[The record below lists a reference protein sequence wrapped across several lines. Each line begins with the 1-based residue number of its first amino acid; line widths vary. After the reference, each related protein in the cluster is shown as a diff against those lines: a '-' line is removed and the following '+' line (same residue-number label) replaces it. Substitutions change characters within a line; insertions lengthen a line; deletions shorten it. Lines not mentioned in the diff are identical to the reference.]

1 MQVIDNKYS
10 SPPLSAEQ
18 NIHSVRSQILVV
30 KLASLVYH
38 DRAPYTPRDVHQ
50 LFWQMVS
57 PICRH
62 QAKLVKESSS
72 SPDASLAELSS
83 VEQEVHRL
91 NGILML
97 VLLPVLKHAVRILVR
112 QSSDITG
119 IVIDPGD
126 AAIATAAATFG
137 LAKLGLILRTGHVAS
152 RTELADQLWQSGN
165 LGHCVLC

>member
-1 MQVIDNKYS
+1 
-10 SPPLSAEQ
+10 
-18 NIHSVRSQILVV
+18 
-30 KLASLVYH
+30 
-38 DRAPYTPRDVHQ
+38 
-50 LFWQMVS
+50 MVS

-97 VLLPVLKHAVRILVR
+97 VLLPVLKHAVKTLVR
-112 QSSDITG
+112 QSSDFTRT
-119 IVIDPGD
+119 DPGD

-137 LAKLGLILRTGHVAS
+137 LAKLGLILKTGHVVS

>member
-1 MQVIDNKYS
+1 
-10 SPPLSAEQ
+10 
-18 NIHSVRSQILVV
+18 
-30 KLASLVYH
+30 
-38 DRAPYTPRDVHQ
+38 
-50 LFWQMVS
+50 MVS

-72 SPDASLAELSS
+72 SPEATLAELSS

-97 VLLPVLKHAVRILVR
+97 VLLPVLKHAVKTLVR
-112 QSSDITG
+112 QSSDFTR
-119 IVIDPGD
+119 IDPGD

-137 LAKLGLILRTGHVAS
+137 LAKLGLILKTGHVAS

-165 LGHCVLC
+165 RGHIVLICWHFWFAHMNLFKCRVLHVPHYYLLTCFASIPAHDP